1 MGCYVSCRLF
11 GVNQLVAPPKINQR
25 IGCARVMQVLFQI
38 LLLDIDHGKK
48 SIVWIERCFH
58 AKHFLAAVN
67 GVARVPRQTV
77 FSDAMGHAH
86 LLQNFHGAAREH
98 DGARPL

>member
-1 MGCYVSCRLF
+1 MGCHNARRLF
-11 GVNQLVAPPKINQR
+11 CMDEFVAPPKINQG
-25 IGCARVMQVLFQI
+25 IGRTCIMQVLFQI
-38 LLLDIDHGKK
+38 LLLDIDHRKK
-48 SIVWIERCFH
+48 SIIWIERCFH

-86 LLQNFHGAAREH
+86 LLQNFHGTAREH
-98 DGARPL
+98 DGARAL